1 MSEETVSTEA
11 APVDEGEGFKPIESQ
26 ADLDRIIQAR
36 LDRER
41 KKHPSEDE
49 LSELRGKA
57 ERVESLES
65 ESASQVAEAAGR
77 AEKAEA
83 EAQRLGVIL
92 EYGIPEKLRPLVDG
106 DSVESMTEKAKALS
120 EELASSK
127 GNESTA
133 STSEAPRMPLEGR
146 APDNFALNSDEVENS
161 LKRALGIPN

>member
-1 MSEETVSTEA
+1 MSEENASTEA
-11 APVDEGEGFKPIESQ
+11 APVEGAEGFKPIESQ

-49 LSELRGKA
+49 LSELRSKA

-65 ESASQVAEAAGR
+65 ESASKVAEATAR
-77 AEKAEA
+77 AEKAEV

-127 GNESTA
+127 ANESAA

>member
-1 MSEETVSTEA
+1 MSEEIASTETPSSEDA
-11 APVDEGEGFKPIESQ
+11 VEGFKPIESQ

-49 LSELRGKA
+49 LSELRSKA

-65 ESASQVAEAAGR
+65 ESASQVAEATAR
-77 AEKAEA
+77 AEKAEV

-92 EYGIPEKLRPLVDG
+92 DYGIPEKLRSLVDG
-106 DSVESMTEKAKALS
+106 DSEEAMREKAKALS
-120 EELASSK
+120 EELASRPD
-127 GNESTA
+127 ESATK
-133 STSEAPRMPLEGR
+133 TSEGPRAPLEGR